1 MLSVVGPR
9 RIVRVSRAATLS
21 VRTAL
26 VKSFRLLAPLL
37 IATALPAQQTGT
49 LTGRVTEA
57 ANGTPL
63 AGVQVR
69 LVGTVQGAVTRE
81 DGTYRIQVPPGSYTV
96 RAIRIG
102 YATSTDSVIIDAG
115 QTVTRDFVLVEMLLN
130 LDQVVVTG
138 SRATDRTVLE
148 APVAIDVISS
158 AEIRSTGLT
167 ETSQIIQMLAPSLNF
182 PRPSVNDGTDHV
194 RPATLRGL
202 GPDQTL
208 VLINGKRRH
217 TTALV
222 HVNQSVGRGSTS
234 VDLNAIP
241 ASAIERIEILRDG
254 AAAQYGSDAIAGVIN
269 IILKSS
275 EQTSVSATLGQVRSS
290 PQEGVEYRDGMVRQF
305 DTNIG
310 RLFRSDGFF
319 HISGEY
325 RDRERTNRAR
335 VDVSTQCFADAP
347 NCSNVPAGTS
357 LYDQRLVQSW
367 SGDAETQDW
376 MTFLNTEI
384 PFDNGLRLYGFGG
397 YSRRDGTAA
406 GFFRRALDDR
416 TVRAIY
422 PQGFLPLITSDIVDA
437 SAAAGVRGVWRDW
450 NWDLG
455 GVYGGN
461 SFAFGVEN
469 SVNTSLG
476 TSSPTTFRAGELGF
490 NQATLNFDVSH
501 LFPVSPVGALN
512 FAFGLEA
519 RRENYT
525 IERGDPNS
533 FAVGDQTILDGT
545 NAGRPAAPFSQVF
558 PGFRPED
565 EADASR
571 TNYGAY
577 AELEATPWRPL
588 LVSLAA
594 RAEEYTDFGS
604 TADGKI
610 AARLEIGPGVAIRG
624 AAQTGFRAPSLAQS
638 NFSSVATNFIN
649 VSGVSTPFEI
659 RTFAV
664 GSPGAQ
670 LLGAKPL
677 RPEESINYSGGL
689 TMRPF
694 PAFSLSAD
702 YYFVK
707 IDDRIVFSGN
717 FTGQAVVDRL
727 ATIGITGVSGAR
739 YFTNAIDTETE
750 GVDVVLN
757 YGVDLGRFG
766 FTRFTGGFNRNR
778 TIVTHAD
785 STPPELALA
794 GSVLFDRVQRTL
806 IQRGQPRTGVSL
818 TLNQQIGAFTANVH
832 TSRFGE
838 ITVAQPS
845 ASGDQTFG
853 RKWITDLSLGYRFMD
868 RLSLTVGGNNIF
880 DVYPDT
886 LITANQTRGI
896 YLYSGASPFGFN
908 GAYYYV
914 RGAYD
919 FGGIVNPF
927 RRSAPVAEKPRAM
940 RPGSER

>member
-1 MLSVVGPR
+1 MPHLHPVV
-9 RIVRVSRAATLS
+9 AALRS
-21 VRTAL
+21 A
-26 VKSFRLLAPLL
+26 
-37 IATALPAQQTGT
+37 IASALPAIGLLAIAAAAHAQTGT
-49 LTGRVTEA
+49 LAGRAINA
-57 ANGTPL
+57 ANGAPL
-63 AGVQVR
+63 GGVQIR
-69 LVGTVQGAVTRE
+69 LVGTVQGAITRD
-81 DGTYRIQVPPGSYTV
+81 DGTYRVQVAPGSYTV
-96 RAIRIG
+96 RAMRIG
-102 YATSTDSVIIDAG
+102 YATATDSVVIDAG
-115 QTVTRDFVLVEMLLN
+115 QTVTRDFALAEMLLN

-138 SRATDRTVLE
+138 SRSTDRTVLE

-241 ASAIERIEILRDG
+241 AASIERIEILRDG

-275 EQTSVSATLGQVRSS
+275 EQTSVSATYGQVRSS
-290 PQEGVEYRDGMVRQF
+290 PRKGAEYRDGAVRQF
-305 DTNIG
+305 DANFG

-319 HISGEY
+319 HLSGEF

-335 VDVSTQCFADAP
+335 VDITPQCIAGSTT
-347 NCSNVPAGTS
+347 CSEIPTGS
-357 LYDQRLVQSW
+357 SIYDENLRQSW

-376 MTFLNTEI
+376 VAFLNSEL
-384 PFDNGLRLYGFGG
+384 PLDNGIRLYGFGG
-397 YSRRDGTAA
+397 FGQREGTAA
-406 GFFRRALDDR
+406 GFFRRSSDAR
-416 TVRAIY
+416 TVRERY
-422 PQGFLPLITSDIVDA
+422 PNGFLPLITSDITDGSGA
-437 SAAAGVRGVWRDW
+437 IGAKGSWRDW

-469 SVNTSLG
+469 SINTSLG
-476 TSSPTTFRAGELGF
+476 VDSPTSFDAGTLGF
-490 NQATLNFDVSH
+490 TQGTLNFDVAH
-501 LFPVSPVGALN
+501 LFPESPLGAIN
-512 FAFGLEA
+512 VAMGVEA
-519 RRENYT
+519 RRDSYR

-533 FAVGDQTILDGT
+533 YAVGTVPVLDGPDEGLT
-545 NAGRPAAPFSQVF
+545 AQPFAQVF

-565 EADASR
+565 EVDNSR
-571 TNYGAY
+571 TNYGIY
-577 AELEATPWRPL
+577 GELEATPWSPL
-588 LVSLAA
+588 LISIAA
-594 RAEEYTDFGS
+594 RAEDYSDFGS
-604 TADGKI
+604 TTDGKI
-610 AARLEIGPGVAIRG
+610 AARLELGPGVAIRG

-638 NFSSVATNFIN
+638 HFSSVATNFVI

-659 RTFAV
+659 RTFSV
-664 GSPGAQ
+664 NSPGAR
-670 LLGAKPL
+670 LLGAKAL
-677 RPEESINYSGGL
+677 RPEESKNLSVGL

-694 PAFSLSAD
+694 PSLSLSTD
-702 YYFVK
+702 YYFVA
-707 IDDRIVFSGN
+707 IDDRIVLSGN

-727 ATIGITGVSGAR
+727 ATIDITGVSGAR
-739 YFTNAIDTETE
+739 YFTNAVDTETE
-750 GVDVVLN
+750 GLDVVLN
-757 YGVDLGRFG
+757 YGLDLGRAG
-766 FTRFTGGFNRNR
+766 FTRFTGGYNRNR

-806 IQRGQPRTGVSL
+806 IQRGQPRSSVSL
-818 TLNQQIGAFTANVH
+818 TLNHQVGAFAANVH
-832 TSRFGE
+832 ASRFGE
-838 ITVAQPS
+838 ITVAQS
-845 ASGDQTFG
+845 TAANDQTFG
-853 RKWITDLSLGYRFMD
+853 RKWITDLSLSYRFLD
-868 RLSLTVGGNNIF
+868 RLSLGVGGNNIF

-886 LITANQTRGI
+886 LITPNQTRGI

-908 GAYYYV
+908 GSYYYV
-914 RGAYD
+914 RAAYD
-919 FGGIVNPF
+919 FDGLSNPF

-940 RPGSER
+940 PAIQPVPKR